1 MWCWWWWCNH
11 DGIGISSSS
20 SSSSFISISSCAY
33 AVYDF
38 LFSHYHH
45 HWTVLCPK
53 REEGYANFCGS
64 SSHSSSRRRRNID
77 CTHIAHHGRR
87 RVPTM
92 LLRTKRRDQLP
103 ANIAAV
109 GGGCCGCGEGG
120 DGSCGDDHAPTKMLP
135 MNMWHTDEWMLF
147 YYHDFIWNPTAGW
160 TECISSC
167 SDNDVANHSATHKR
181 KIIIISIT
189 TTLLYTLLLIL
200 ITEILLHIGLWS
212 ALSLRILSSPLL
224 ISLDHLNTLFKV
236 NQLNSSELSLFVSI
250 WWSSFIV
257 FQPHSSL

>member
-1 MWCWWWWCNH
+1 M
-11 DGIGISSSS
+11 I
-20 SSSSFISISSCAY
+20 
-33 AVYDF
+33 F

-135 MNMWHTDEWMLF
+135 MNMWHIEWMLS
-147 YYHDFIWNPTAGW
+147 YQHDFIWNPLQDEQNALAAAAATA
-160 TECISSC
+160 TMMPQ
-167 SDNDVANHSATHKR
+167 
-181 KIIIISIT
+181 IIQRPT
-189 TTLLYTLLLIL
+189 K
-200 ITEILLHIGLWS
+200 E
-212 ALSLRILSSPLL
+212 RLSSSPSPPLC
-224 ISLDHLNTLFKV
+224 STHFYLF
-236 NQLNSSELSLFVSI
+236 
-250 WWSSFIV
+250 
-257 FQPHSSL
+257 